1 MKKLSLLMLTLCFTA
16 LIFAQEK
23 GKPII
28 AFAEKSY
35 DFGTVKEE
43 AGKITHEFTFKNSGD
58 APLVIQNVVAS
69 CGCTVPTWSKEP
81 IAPGATGVISVTYTT
96 TGRPNAFTKNI
107 TVANNSA
114 ENPVILVIKGVVT
127 PKVAQ

>member
-1 MKKLSLLMLTLCFTA
+1 MLTLCFTA